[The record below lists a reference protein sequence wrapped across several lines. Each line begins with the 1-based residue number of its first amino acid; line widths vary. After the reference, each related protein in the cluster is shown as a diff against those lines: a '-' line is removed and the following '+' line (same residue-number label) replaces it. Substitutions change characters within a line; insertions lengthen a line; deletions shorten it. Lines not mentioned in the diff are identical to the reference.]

1 MLKKAASCVL
11 AFKQSST
18 YPRGYASGCYRLRP
32 CWTVFLNIL
41 RVVTTGFELV
51 FNRPLRFLHGCGLL
65 GKGRVLARLG
75 LAGAIV
81 AFLDILRVVAPGLE

>member
-51 FNRPLRFLHGCGLL
+51 FNRPLRFLHGCCLAREGAL
-65 GKGRVLARLG
+65 LARLE

-81 AFLDILRVVAPGLE
+81 GLFEHPAG